1 MEILTKTIEPKSH
14 SERIKKRALELGFLD
29 CGIAKAD
36 FLEDEAPRLEA
47 YLNENRHGKMA
58 YMENH
63 FDMRLDPRLLV
74 EGAKSVISLT
84 YNYFPNKF
92 QQNDSYKI
100 AKYAYGTDYHFV
112 VKDKLRELLNFIQ
125 EEIGEVSGRAFVDA
139 APILEHAWAQKAGI
153 GWVGKNSLTLS
164 KQKGSFFFLSEL
176 ILDLELDCDEAFKT
190 DHCGSCSKCVE
201 ACPTDAILPDR
212 KIDGSKCIS
221 YFTIELKDAIPSE
234 MKGKFEDWIFGC
246 DICQDVCPWNRFSIP
261 HTEEKFRPKE
271 ELLNFSKSDWEEI
284 TEEVFRK
291 VFQKSPVKRTKFEGL
306 KRNIDFVSQNS

>member
-125 EEIGEVSGRAFVDA
+125 EEIGEVSGRAFVDS

>member
-1 MEILTKTIEPKSH
+1 VEILTKTIEPKSH

-125 EEIGEVSGRAFVDA
+125 EEIGEVSGRAFVDS